1 MKKIINP
8 RSSLFSSTLFRL
20 HVHSFFPKSY
30 LFLQTSKQ
38 TLGYVREFKRR
49 GFWQEKK
56 TKRKEWKTLGERILR
71 GLFFFHD
78 IFFLIWRIQ
87 KMYSRKNLPNPMH
100 IVIILS
106 RVKICY
112 HNFFFIII
120 YRNTLNIFKIIYLF
134 FLTLIPKQNL
144 KSGGQWSKLGIDGV
158 KLSTT
163 DKHIDFHYSYLRG
176 SS

>member
-1 MKKIINP
+1 LTRKKDKTERMKD
-8 RSSLFSSTLFRL
+8 FR
-20 HVHSFFPKSY
+20 
-30 LFLQTSKQ
+30 
-38 TLGYVREFKRR
+38 RENLA
-49 GFWQEKK
+49 GF
-56 TKRKEWKTLGERILR
+56 I
-71 GLFFFHD
+71 FFHD